1 MASQIP
7 REFIDQ
13 LLSKTDLVDVVDAR
27 VKLKKQGKDYYARCP
42 FHMEKRAS
50 FTVSGDKQFYHCFG
64 CGANGNALGFLMA
77 LDKLSFPEAVEELA
91 LRTGLTVPRETALAN
106 LESRQPSRQQLYQ
119 LLEKL
124 AVYYQEALL
133 QSSGQPA
140 CDYLQRRGL
149 TAEVIQRFRLGFAES
164 GWERIS
170 RRFGG
175 KAADRQLLNSAGML
189 VEDSQGRCYDRFRNR
204 LLFPIRNARGQVI
217 AFGGRVLDQGTPKY
231 LNSPETPLF
240 HKSRTVYGLYEVRQ
254 LEPNPRQI
262 VVVEGYM
269 DVLSLAQYGIHY
281 AVASLG
287 TATTAEQIAQLLRI
301 TDSLIFCYD
310 GDNAGREAAW
320 RALETALPQLQ
331 DGVQLK
337 FMFLPQG
344 EDPDSFIQQRGVEAF
359 QASLKQAEDLSSFLL
374 SNLLQQ
380 IDLST
385 PEGCARL
392 SARALPL
399 MSRVPGEVL
408 RIALR
413 EQLARKLGLLDER
426 QLERLLPKQSQLSIP
441 QYQPPQLQRTPMRLL
456 VALLVQNP
464 QLAQQVPQEISTALS
479 FQLPGLSLFK
489 ALLTYCRSHPEV
501 TTGKLLGYWQSH
513 RVFRQL
519 ETLAVWDHMIDH
531 DYIAETFTDML
542 YHVYT
547 QFIEQR
553 MDQLIAKDRQAQL
566 SQDERSEYVRL
577 LAIAKKVDP
586 LSSKD

>member
-1 MASQIP
+1 MAGQIP
-7 REFIDQ
+7 RGFIDQ
-13 LLSKTDLVDVVDAR
+13 LLSQTDLVEVVSAR

-42 FHMEKRAS
+42 FHTEKSAS

-64 CGANGNALGFLMA
+64 CGANGNALSFLMA

-91 LRTGLTVPRETALAN
+91 LRTGLTVPRETTAAH
-106 LESRQPSRQQLYQ
+106 LENRQPARQQLYQ
-119 LLEKL
+119 LLEQL
-124 AVYYQEALL
+124 TVYYQEALA
-133 QSSGQPA
+133 QPSSQPVR
-140 CDYLQRRGL
+140 DYLRRRGL

-175 KAADRQLLNSAGML
+175 KAADRQLLSSAGML

-204 LLFPIRNARGQVI
+204 LLFPIRNVRGQII
-217 AFGGRVLDQGTPKY
+217 AFGGRVLDQGSPKY

-254 LEPNPRQI
+254 LEPNPPQI
-262 VVVEGYM
+262 LVVEGYM
-269 DVLSLAQYGIHY
+269 DLLSLAQCGIHY
-281 AVASLG
+281 AVATLG

-301 TDSLIFCYD
+301 TESLIFCYD

-344 EDPDSFIQQRGVEAF
+344 EDPDSLIQQRGVEAF
-359 QASLKQAEDLSSFLL
+359 QACLQQAEDLSSFLF
-374 SNLLQQ
+374 SNLLQHV
-380 IDLST
+380 DLST
-385 PEGCARL
+385 PDGRARL

-399 MSRVPGEVL
+399 LNRVPGEAL
-408 RIALR
+408 RMALR
-413 EQLARKLGLLDER
+413 EQLGSKLGVLDER
-426 QLERLLPKQSQLSIP
+426 QLERLLPKQSQPSAL
-441 QYQPPQLQRTPMRLL
+441 QYQPPRLKRTPMRLL
-456 VALLVQNP
+456 VALLIQNP

-479 FQLPGLSLFK
+479 VQLPGLSLFK
-489 ALLTYCRSHPEV
+489 ALLTYCRAHSEV
-501 TTGKLLGYWQSH
+501 TTGQLLGHWQSH

-519 ETLAVWDHMIDH
+519 ETLAIWDHMIDH
-531 DYIAETFTDML
+531 DHTAETFIDML

-547 QFIEQR
+547 QLIEQR
-553 MDQLIAKDRQAQL
+553 MDQLIAKDRQSQL
-566 SQDERSEYVRL
+566 SQEERSEYVRL

-586 LSSKD
+586 LL